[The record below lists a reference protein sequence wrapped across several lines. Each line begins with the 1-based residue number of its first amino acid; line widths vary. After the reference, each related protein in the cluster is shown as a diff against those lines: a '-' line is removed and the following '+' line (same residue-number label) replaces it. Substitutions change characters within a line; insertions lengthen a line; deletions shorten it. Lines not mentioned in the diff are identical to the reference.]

1 MSRSPMSASRM
12 KRWRAPLASVSVF
25 VGLWYGLAYSLDN
38 NFASSDG
45 SALIVPPPHRLFEGL
60 NSRTVERIATA
71 TGISVATALTG
82 LVIAVVLGSA
92 LGLFM
97 ASARSV
103 ERAVWPWLIAMQ
115 VTPVIVLTP
124 IIVRIFGPSFA
135 ARVFV
140 TVVVAFF
147 PLASNVLFGVR
158 SIPQSWRDLFVLRGA
173 SRVETIRELWIPAS
187 LPSFFA
193 GLRIS
198 AGLAVIGSIVGDFF
212 FTRGDAGLGRLIN
225 YFFLDTRSGPMFVTA
240 LIASLVGFAFFA
252 AAGLPRKLFVDPW
265 HKP

>member
-1 MSRSPMSASRM
+1 MRRSL
-12 KRWRAPLASVSVF
+12 APITSLVTLI
-25 VGLWYGLAYSLDN
+25 GGWYLLAYSLDN
-38 NFASSDG
+38 NFATDDG

-60 NSRTVERIATA
+60 NERTVERISVATS
-71 TGISVATALTG
+71 ISVATALVG
-82 LVIAVVLGSA
+82 LIIAIVLGSA
-92 LGLFM
+92 IGLLM
-97 ASARSV
+97 ASAQPV
-103 ERAVWPWLIAMQ
+103 ERAVWPWLIAIQ

-124 IIVRIFGPSFA
+124 IIVRIFGPSFV

-140 TVVVAFF
+140 TVLVAIF
-147 PLASNVLFGVR
+147 PIASNVLFGVR
-158 SIPQSWRDLFVLRGA
+158 SIPQSLRDLFVLRGA
-173 SRVETIRELWIPAS
+173 TPVQVVRELWVPAS

-212 FTRGDAGLGRLIN
+212 FTRGEPGLGRLIN

-240 LIASLVGFAFFA
+240 IIASVIGLGFFA
-252 AAGLPRKLFVDPW
+252 MSGGLRKLFVDPW

>member
-1 MSRSPMSASRM
+1 MRNRF
-12 KRWRAPLASVSVF
+12 APVISLATF
-25 VGLWYGLAYSLDN
+25 IGGWYALAYSLDR
-38 NFASSDG
+38 NFATNDG

-60 NSRTVERIATA
+60 NDRTIERISIA
-71 TGISVATALTG
+71 TGISVATAFVG
-82 LVIAVVLGSA
+82 LVIAVIVGSL

-97 ASARSV
+97 ASTRSA
-103 ERAVWPWLIAMQ
+103 ERAVWPWLIALQ

-124 IIVRIFGPSFA
+124 IIVRILGPSFG

-140 TVVVAFF
+140 TVIVALF
-147 PLASNVLFGVR
+147 PIASNVLFGVR
-158 SIPQSWRDLFVLRGA
+158 SIPQPLRDLFVLRRA
-173 SRVETIRELWIPAS
+173 SNVEVLRELWIPAA

-212 FTRGDAGLGRLIN
+212 FTRGEPGLGRLIN

-240 LIASLVGFAFFA
+240 MVASLIGLLFFA
-252 AAGLPRKLFVDPW
+252 AAGALRKLVVDPW
-265 HKP
+265 NQP